1 MTVPALATQH
11 KSTPV
16 AEADTKMKISK
27 RQLRRI
33 IKEEKA
39 KLISEISAEQAAN
52 INREQYALADASKT
66 HQLGAAIE
74 EAMAVA
80 QQVGNA
86 EVLALLEEAHELL
99 MGY

>member
-1 MTVPALATQH
+1 
-11 KSTPV
+11 
-16 AEADTKMKISK
+16 MKITK

-39 KLISEISAEQAAN
+39 KLAEVSAEQAAN
-52 INREQYALADASKT
+52 INREQFSLAGANQS

-74 EAMAVA
+74 EAIALA
-80 QQVGNA
+80 QQARNG
-86 EVLALLEEAHELL
+86 EVLALLEEAHEAL